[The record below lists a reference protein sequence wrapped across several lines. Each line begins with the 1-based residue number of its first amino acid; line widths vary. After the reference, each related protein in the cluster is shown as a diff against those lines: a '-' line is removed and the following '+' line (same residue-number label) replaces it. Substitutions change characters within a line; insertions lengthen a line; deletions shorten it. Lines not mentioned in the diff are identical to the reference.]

1 MEPPAKT
8 CQVVPL
14 ENKMLLRIF
23 ILTKGDNDVFGAT
36 APVRNLV
43 FNTLTKMESM
53 DLYRLTAIQ
62 YMVMNGLKYPFNLRY
77 IKYG

>member
-1 MEPPAKT
+1 
-8 CQVVPL
+8 
-14 ENKMLLRIF
+14 MLLRIF
-23 ILTKGDNDVFGAT
+23 ILTKGCSGYINYENGVFNPT
-36 APVRNLV
+36 EPVRNLV
-43 FNTLTKMESM
+43 FNKLINMESN